1 MPKLS
6 DKKVEELLIAY
17 LEKSKG
23 MPLEELL
30 RRAIGYKN
38 LDALQGQQVLEDMRS
53 RGVVESSK
61 GWWRLLSQDESEER
75 KSKGIKGLFRKK

>member
-1 MPKLS
+1 MPKLP

-23 MPLEELL
+23 MPFEDLL

-38 LDALQGQQVLEDMRS
+38 LDALQGERVLRDLRE
-53 RGVVESSK
+53 RGIVESSK
-61 GWWRLLSQDESEER
+61 GWWRLLSEDEREER
-75 KSKGIKGLFRKK
+75 KSKGIAGLFRKK